1 MPGCSDDAL
10 LPLFLDRAPSTLR
23 RHLCGWQRWATFC
36 ATAGISAG
44 APALPQL
51 LNILQSLA
59 DGCRMDRVRGR
70 SSDSSSAKSVLTAL
84 CFVAHKL
91 SLSQLS
97 TLLVNPL
104 VAAWK
109 KGDCWNKARAK
120 EALPLPLEVLS
131 ALELGF
137 MEYPPLGSLAETL
150 GLQPHF

>member
-1 MPGCSDDAL
+1 
-10 LPLFLDRAPSTLR
+10 
-23 RHLCGWQRWATFC
+23 
-36 ATAGISAG
+36 
-44 APALPQL
+44 
-51 LNILQSLA
+51 
-59 DGCRMDRVRGR
+59 MDRGRGR
-70 SSDSSSAKSVLTAL
+70 SSSAKSVLTAL